1 MAQRGSRPNKGFSVG
16 SVQRSMNL
24 RSYAVRER
32 SQRCEDEERMRQT
45 PETSEYL
52 SSQRRGCSAQARGC
66 TRRGTGG
73 GSTARAACG

>member
-1 MAQRGSRPNKGFSVG
+1 MAQRGSRPNNGFSVR

-45 PETSEYL
+45 RETRCTLIVCIHL
-52 SSQRRGCSAQARGC
+52 SVYQ
-66 TRRGTGG
+66 
-73 GSTARAACG
+73 